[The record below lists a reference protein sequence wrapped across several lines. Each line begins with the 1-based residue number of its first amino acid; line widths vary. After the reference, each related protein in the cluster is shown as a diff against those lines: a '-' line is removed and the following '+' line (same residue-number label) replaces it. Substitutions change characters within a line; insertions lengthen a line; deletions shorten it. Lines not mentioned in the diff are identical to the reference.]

1 VIRFGEL
8 ELETSPAVMTPRST
22 SLALVDR
29 VVEHLDGRPGLVADV
44 GTGSGAIGIAI
55 AEAAPEALVW
65 ATDINPEA
73 VELARANARR
83 AGVADRVLVRAGEL
97 LEPVP
102 APVDVIVANLPYLP
116 AGERHRHPDLWREP
130 ADAVFAPGDGLG
142 IVRRLLAAAPRWLT
156 PDGIVVLQ
164 LRGQTVVRRPLVEAA
179 A

>member
-1 VIRFGEL
+1 VIHFGEL
-8 ELETSPAVMTPRST
+8 ELETSPGVMTPRLT

-29 VVEHLDGRPGLVADV
+29 VVEHLGGRPGLVADV

-55 AEAAPEALVW
+55 AEAAPDALVW
-65 ATDINPEA
+65 ATDVNPAA
-73 VELARANARR
+73 VELARANAER
-83 AGVADRVLVRAGEL
+83 AGVADRVLVHEGEL

-102 APVDVIVANLPYLP
+102 APVDAIVANLPYLP
-116 AGERHRHPDLWREP
+116 LAERYRHPDLWAEP
-130 ADAVFAPGDGLG
+130 RDAVFAPGDGLG

-164 LRGQTVVRRPLVEAA
+164 LRGQMVVRRPLAEAA